1 MYSDVKSKLEALQ
14 KSNTIKA
21 LKGSL
26 IGIEKE
32 SLRVN
37 QDGSI
42 AQTPHPQTLG
52 AALTNPYITTDYS
65 EALIELITPPLSSV
79 KKTLSFIEG
88 LHTFA
93 YKRLNQEI
101 LWATSMPCV
110 VKGESFIPVAQ
121 YGSSNMGKMKTVY
134 REGLG
139 HRYGKTM
146 QIIAG
151 VHFNYSYS
159 KEFWDGLYQDSN
171 STAEYQEFINDR
183 YFGLIRNLQRIGWII
198 PYLFG
203 ASPAVCKSFFGETDS
218 HLQSFDEKTYYQP
231 YATSLRMSDIG
242 YQNNEE
248 NKKGFK
254 ACYDTL
260 DEYVANL
267 KFAIETPCPEY
278 TKIGIKKNG
287 EYLQLNANILQIEN
301 EYYSTVRPKQ
311 ITKPN
316 EQPIDALKNRGVQYI
331 ELRSID
337 INAFDPFGIN
347 GKQLHFLETL
357 MLFCLLADSPKIS
370 ECERREIDEN
380 EMLVALKGREANLQL
395 DRLSKKVPLRV
406 WAHELIDSMKAIS
419 DSLDTVKNTTQY
431 SHALNEL
438 ATLIDE
444 PEKTPSARMLREM
457 EKNKEGFHHFAK
469 RMSYQHD
476 RYFKQLVISKQ
487 SNKLLEDAVNT
498 SIGRQQEIETA
509 DNLLFDDFLAH
520 YFKLNIVEANVS

>member
-1 MYSDVKSKLEALQ
+1 MYSDVKINLTALQ
-14 KSNTIKA
+14 DSGTFSN
-21 LKGSL
+21 LSESL
-26 IGIEKE
+26 VGIEKE

-37 QDGSI
+37 QDASL
-42 AQTPHPQTLG
+42 AQTPHPQALG
-52 AALTNPYITTDYS
+52 SALTNPYITTDYS
-65 EALIELITPPLSSV
+65 EALIELISPPLPSL
-79 KKTLSFIEG
+79 KKALAFIED
-88 LHTFA
+88 LHSFA
-93 YKRLNQEI
+93 YKRLDNEI

-110 VKGESFIPVAQ
+110 VKGESNIPIAQ
-121 YGSSNMGKMKTVY
+121 YGSSNRGKMKSVY

-159 KEFWDGLYQDSN
+159 NQFWQGLYQSRNATGELQD
-171 STAEYQEFINDR
+171 FINCQ
-183 YFGLIRNLQRIGWII
+183 YFALIRNLQRIGWLI

-203 ASPAVCKSFFGETDS
+203 ASPAVCKSFFGKAKTN
-218 HLQSFDEKTYYQP
+218 LQSFDDTTYYQP

-287 EYLQLNANILQIEN
+287 QYLQLNANILQIEN

-311 ITKPN
+311 ITKPD

-347 GKQLHFLETL
+347 EKQLHFLEAL
-357 MLFCLLADSPKIS
+357 MLFCLLTESENIS
-370 ECERREIDEN
+370 ECERKEIDDN
-380 EMLVALKGREANLQL
+380 EMLVALRGREPGLQL
-395 DRLSKKVPLRV
+395 DRLGKKVSFKH
-406 WAHELIDSMKAIS
+406 WAQEIFESMKPICVT
-419 DSLDTVKNTTQY
+419 LDQARNTTRY
-431 SHALNEL
+431 SKALHDLSEL
-438 ATLIDE
+438 VDD

-457 EKNKEGFHHFAK
+457 KEHKEGFHHFAK

-476 RYFKQLVISKQ
+476 HYFKQLVISKESNQLLQDSVIASAKKQTDIEQ
-487 SNKLLEDAVNT
+487 S
-498 SIGRQQEIETA
+498 
-509 DNLLFDDFLAH
+509 DNMSFDDFLIK
-520 YFKLNIVEANVS
+520 YFKLSNLKANVS